1 MWVGEKIGITLVENE
16 TCKEQRIFYQM
27 LYVYFAPCW
36 GILVTSLDVL
46 EWRLRITSYHTSIG
60 DERYDSL
67 HGIDGIYSKLFGKL
81 LSIS

>member
-1 MWVGEKIGITLVENE
+1 MWVGEKIGITLVEKWNM
-16 TCKEQRIFYQM
+16 QRAKNLYQM